1 MASAGKADA
10 AATTCSS
17 ADSSCVLKVEAAT
30 ATISN
35 GAAGQ
40 SYCLQHKQ
48 QYAMAT
54 ETQVQLCLDNSET

>member
-40 SYCLQHKQ
+40 SLLRLTQAAVCNGNRNSG
-48 QYAMAT
+48 AT
-54 ETQVQLCLDNSET
+54 LP